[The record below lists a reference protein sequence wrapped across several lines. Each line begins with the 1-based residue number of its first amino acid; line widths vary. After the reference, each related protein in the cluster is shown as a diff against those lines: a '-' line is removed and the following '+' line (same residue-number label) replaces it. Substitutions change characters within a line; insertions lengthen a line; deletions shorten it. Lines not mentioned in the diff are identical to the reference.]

1 MNIGINDTQL
11 IDTIV
16 EKVTE
21 QITPLLKQYPNS
33 YDNEILTVVELAD
46 YLKVK
51 TSWIYEKVHKKEIP
65 SYKAGKF
72 PRFRRKHI
80 DMWLSNPYH
89 PDLDN
94 YNLKHKERR

>member
-1 MNIGINDTQL
+1 MFFLKHQEQKTNVGITL
-11 IDTIV
+11 
-16 EKVTE
+16 EG
-21 QITPLLKQYPNS
+21 
-33 YDNEILTVVELAD
+33 AD
-46 YLKVK
+46 I
-51 TSWIYEKVHKKEIP
+51 IYKVHKKEIP